1 MIPIKIR
8 CGCGQK
14 YAFDVEPVGGL
25 MTHAVLCPVC
35 GVDGTAMANELIG
48 QQTGISRSSTPVLR
62 LGRHDLSPTAQPPI
76 PRHLPR
82 PMPARRA
89 AGSLAKKNW
98 GLPVISTAFALVL
111 IVAWFF
117 ARGLL
122 QSPKPANPIP
132 AANDGLPHTLAELN
146 AWYVEPPAGQNAATY
161 FSQGFNALRVANLD
175 SSGVPVLGKGK
186 LPPLGSSMP
195 ASMKST
201 LATIVGSNREALQLF
216 TQGSKF
222 EQSRF
227 PVDLSLGIDVA
238 FPHLN
243 KILEAGRVLELAA
256 VVHAEAGDTKST
268 VNDVWTALAL
278 ASSLKAEPY
287 LFSQFVRTRVE
298 AIAIA
303 TLEQSVNR
311 IAWPAESSGEVLR
324 VLQKMEDYD
333 ARGEAFSRSVAG
345 ERVNMTALLG
355 KPEQFL
361 QLLPT
366 LTVDIPASQR
376 DRMAARLQ
384 SGKLQADEHCFQAAV
399 QQLLTVRQGPFP
411 DRLKADD
418 LVRREINEAAGKD
431 LVLAEFLLSGLKT
444 AAAKEAE
451 CLVSLRLGMTAM
463 ALEQF
468 RATHDNRYPATLAEI
483 TSGPSAAASVDPFD
497 GQPLRYRK
505 KGSGYLLYSIGP
517 DLKDDGGERKV
528 SKNGDIVFEVVTPGK
543 LNR

>member
-1 MIPIKIR
+1 
-8 CGCGQK
+8 
-14 YAFDVEPVGGL
+14 
-25 MTHAVLCPVC
+25 
-35 GVDGTAMANELIG
+35 
-48 QQTGISRSSTPVLR
+48 
-62 LGRHDLSPTAQPPI
+62 
-76 PRHLPR
+76 
-82 PMPARRA
+82 
-89 AGSLAKKNW
+89 
-98 GLPVISTAFALVL
+98 
-111 IVAWFF
+111 
-117 ARGLL
+117 
-122 QSPKPANPIP
+122 
-132 AANDGLPHTLAELN
+132 
-146 AWYVEPPAGQNAATY
+146 
-161 FSQGFNALRVANLD
+161 
-175 SSGVPVLGKGK
+175 
-186 LPPLGSSMP
+186 
-195 ASMKST
+195 
-201 LATIVGSNREALQLF
+201 
-216 TQGSKF
+216 
-222 EQSRF
+222 
-227 PVDLSLGIDVA
+227 
-238 FPHLN
+238 
-243 KILEAGRVLELAA
+243 
-256 VVHAEAGDTKST
+256 
-268 VNDVWTALAL
+268 
-278 ASSLKAEPY
+278 
-287 LFSQFVRTRVE
+287 
-298 AIAIA
+298 
-303 TLEQSVNR
+303 
-311 IAWPAESSGEVLR
+311 
-324 VLQKMEDYD
+324 MEDYD